1 MKSLIIPF
9 ALSFA
14 LFSGAAFASS
24 DNQPLDDAKRA
35 EITTKLTE
43 EGYDVRKIEMEDGDI
58 EVYALKDGKK
68 LELYLAPDL
77 TITRTKTS
85 D

>member
-1 MKSLIIPF
+1 MKSLFIPLTLSL
-9 ALSFA
+9 ALI
-14 LFSGAAFASS
+14 SGAAFASS
-24 DNQPLDDAKRA
+24 DSQRLDDAKRA
-35 EITTKLTE
+35 EITTKLTA
-43 EGYDVRKIEMEDGDI
+43 EGYDVRKIEMEDGEI

-68 LELYLAPDL
+68 LEIYLAPDL